1 MKRMGEGDWESIQCV
16 EKIQEMLNTAIRDQE
31 DMWKILLSTSST
43 PSDKLGEKAGTSQF
57 GDQLQQQLEAG
68 CNEQQKQQLEAG
80 CNEQQ
85 QQQLE
90 AGCNE
95 QQQQQLEAG
104 CNEQQQQQ
112 TACSKELVPGRIL
125 RPLMAKIENS
135 LDWCHLALC
144 RLKEISTTTP
154 HSPAS
159 ATPLQQQAGATSMPR
174 RYPNLQAAP
183 NLKLLHAP
191 LSARGIPTRTEDSA
205 VLQDG
210 AFPVSH
216 FLRHYSRGTS
226 SVATLADQPGTT
238 QESLLMR
245 EH

>member
-1 MKRMGEGDWESIQCV
+1 MKRMGGGDWESIQCV
-16 EKIQEMLNTAIRDQE
+16 EKIQEMLSRAIRDQE

-57 GDQLQQQLEAG
+57 GDQL
-68 CNEQQKQQLEAG
+68 EAG

-85 QQQLE
+85 QQQIS
-90 AGCNE
+90 
-95 QQQQQLEAG
+95 
-104 CNEQQQQQ
+104 
-112 TACSKELVPGRIL
+112 CSKELVPGRIL
-125 RPLMAKIENS
+125 RALMAKIENS

-144 RLKEISTTTP
+144 RLKEISTTTLQ
-154 HSPAS
+154 SPAS

-174 RYPNLQAAP
+174 RYPNLQAAS

-191 LSARGIPTRTEDSA
+191 LSASGIPTRTEDSA

-216 FLRHYSRGTS
+216 FLRHYSRRTS
-226 SVATLADQPGTT
+226 SVATLADQSGTT

>member
-1 MKRMGEGDWESIQCV
+1 MDIGRYLRQGMKRMGGGDWESIQCV
-16 EKIQEMLNTAIRDQE
+16 EKIQEMLSRAIRDQE

-68 CNEQQKQQLEAG
+68 CNEH
-80 CNEQQ
+80 
-85 QQQLE
+85 
-90 AGCNE
+90 
-95 QQQQQLEAG
+95 
-104 CNEQQQQQ
+104 QQQQ
-112 TACSKELVPGRIL
+112 TTCSKDLVPGRIL

-144 RLKEISTTTP
+144 RLKEISTTTSQ
-154 HSPAS
+154 SPAS
-159 ATPLQQQAGATSMPR
+159 ATLQQQAGATSMPR

-183 NLKLLHAP
+183 DLKLLHAP

-210 AFPVSH
+210 AFPMSH

-226 SVATLADQPGTT
+226 SVATLADQSGTP
-238 QESLLMR
+238 QESSSSRSSVKL
-245 EH
+245 